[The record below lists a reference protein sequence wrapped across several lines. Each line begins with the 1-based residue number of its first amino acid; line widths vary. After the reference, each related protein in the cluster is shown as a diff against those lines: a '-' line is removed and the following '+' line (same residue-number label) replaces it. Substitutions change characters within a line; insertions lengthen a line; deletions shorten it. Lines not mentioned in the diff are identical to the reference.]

1 MSHKIEDLQ
10 AKTDKLVEEAA
21 REDRT
26 PGEHRQD
33 RGYENN
39 QPTTTKTAAATS
51 SANHHQREGFERGY
65 FIHLS
70 REHCLNYR
78 RNGRGC
84 QIENR
89 EGEKHIHQPETNLEI
104 FVTQPASTT
113 KFGFSIQTSSQSVLL
128 YGWIRN
134 LAGHKE
140 YFQQPVADLYQQLS
154 SLYTEDQMAGKNHQQ
169 ETMGTNKTRTN
180 RPTNMQE
187 KVEMDWTLAEEAAG

>member
-1 MSHKIEDLQ
+1 MFDVTQNRRFTSENRQTGRRSSK
-10 AKTDKLVEEAA
+10 
-21 REDRT
+21 DRT

-33 RGYENN
+33 GSYENN
-39 QPTTTKTAAATS
+39 QPTTTTAATS

-65 FIHLS
+65 FFHLS
-70 REHCLNYR
+70 REHCLNHR

-104 FVTQPASTT
+104 FVTQHQQQNTDFQYKRQVSFA
-113 KFGFSIQTSSQSVLL
+113 IR
-128 YGWIRN
+128 IRN

-154 SLYTEDQMAGKNHQQ
+154 SFYTED
-169 ETMGTNKTRTN
+169 
-180 RPTNMQE
+180 
-187 KVEMDWTLAEEAAG
+187 